1 MLSSDQGHGE
11 TLSDVLR
18 RDLNRRFSSIDL
30 VPDQTRASVIA
41 RTQPRSVITST
52 PTNSPPPAI
61 PPRTCQSLGLIQ
73 IVPPHPTSC
82 SPTCSELSSINGEVF
97 IESDYSE
104 VSRLHPSLAA
114 PGTTLN
120 PQVTIVTK
128 TMEAAKAEI
137 SKKNKKLMFK
147 MNNFEPEDIDSETID
162 DYRDK
167 LLGIETLHEDLVE
180 AIDQFTTDHSDEIDN
195 NEVDHWKNQ
204 LKKLQDDVREHRN
217 KVKKK
222 AIEVRQ
228 AMATQA
234 VQTSRPNPTNSSME
248 TEKLELL
255 RRQVQALEVANQ
267 TAQAEKAEKLSET
280 ARESGD
286 KRNAALAKANARYA
300 SIDDDISEMEEKV
313 IAVEDWS
320 KESNLSIGRAMRCI
334 KSWKEEFQRLMISS
348 RELKELTSEH
358 DFTEE
363 EINISYQERV
373 VVRR

>member
-1 MLSSDQGHGE
+1 MDNSQKQELNLPRSQEVGVSSANTPTARELERLLEVASAYKTVRKDCISSDQGHGE

-61 PPRTCQSLGLIQ
+61 PPRTCQSLGPIQ

-167 LLGIETLHEDLVE
+167 LLGIETL
-180 AIDQFTTDHSDEIDN
+180 Q
-195 NEVDHWKNQ
+195 KQ
-204 LKKLQDDVREHRN
+204 L
-217 KVKKK
+217 
-222 AIEVRQ
+222 
-228 AMATQA
+228 
-234 VQTSRPNPTNSSME
+234 NSSPQII
-248 TEKLELL
+248 L
-255 RRQVQALEVANQ
+255 
-267 TAQAEKAEKLSET
+267 
-280 ARESGD
+280 
-286 KRNAALAKANARYA
+286 
-300 SIDDDISEMEEKV
+300 
-313 IAVEDWS
+313 
-320 KESNLSIGRAMRCI
+320 MR
-334 KSWKEEFQRLMISS
+334 
-348 RELKELTSEH
+348 
-358 DFTEE
+358 
-363 EINISYQERV
+363 
-373 VVRR
+373 